1 MFVVDLVSP
10 PSVFKSNLS
19 KRKIFRYQCSYCI
32 PSFHSCLLY
41 PSAPPWDFRSIPLW
55 IYKMHT
61 LSIHIPSEYSSSLH
75 SLPSSCND
83 SSVVQSSSSSSTD
96 NYLTESFYFSEDH
109 LTKSYTND
117 LINDYDL
124 QSFTLSFNPLDYFSL
139 FNYFS
144 FYSMC
149 DSDSPPDTFSS
160 VSVLVNELLCLQGQ
174 TSGTIFCF
182 SSSDNDPFIVLDP
195 GASYSVTPLALD
207 FLEKTFVPQPSTV
220 DQLSSADVISGFDQ
234 DYWRFTASDNNTP
247 VDLLPTN
254 TYLIP
259 LAHIRLFSPQV
270 YLNQMNQGEVVLN
283 PQGYLLHLPGGRS
296 YLTPYNTTNNIPL
309 LHSLPISDTPPC
321 VSALPLFSSNS
332 LSPSIISTSVA
343 DESNQNLSPS
353 QKELLIWYWRLGHA
367 YFKLIQSLMKLRT
380 FLDNNNNERD
390 EDPIIT

>member
-1 MFVVDLVSP
+1 
-10 PSVFKSNLS
+10 
-19 KRKIFRYQCSYCI
+19 
-32 PSFHSCLLY
+32 
-41 PSAPPWDFRSIPLW
+41 
-55 IYKMHT
+55 MHT

-83 SSVVQSSSSSSTD
+83 SSEVQSSSSSSTD

-109 LTKSYTND
+109 LTKFYTND
-117 LINDYDL
+117 LINYYDL
-124 QSFTLSFNPLDYFSL
+124 QSFTSSFNPLDYFSM
-139 FNYFS
+139 FHSFS
-144 FYSMC
+144 LYSIC
-149 DSDSPPDTFSS
+149 DSDSPPDTFFSI
-160 VSVLVNELLCLQGQ
+160 SVLVCELLCLQGQ
-174 TSGTIFCF
+174 TSGTMFCS
-182 SSSDNDPFIVLDP
+182 SSSDNGSPIVLDP

-207 FLEKTFVPQPSTV
+207 FLEKTFVLQPSTV

-259 LAHIRLFSPQV
+259 SAHIRLFIPQV
-270 YLNQMNQGEVVLN
+270 YLKQMNQGEVILN
-283 PQGYLLHLPGGRS
+283 PQGCLLHLPGGRS

-309 LHSLPISDTPPC
+309 LHSLHISDTPPS

-343 DESNQNLSPS
+343 DESNQNLLPS

-367 YFKLIQSLMKLRT
+367 YFKLI
-380 FLDNNNNERD
+380 
-390 EDPIIT
+390 